1 MPWKV
6 AYSALLYLTIS
17 VEPCHEHGSA
27 RLEAP
32 DRKHYLVQTLKDDLT
47 GG

>member
-17 VEPCHEHGSA
+17 VHGSA